1 MNSIS
6 IPRVFLII
14 SLIFLIN
21 IPANI
26 NLIFGETPY
35 VLVTLKDNTTE
46 KFEYDSF
53 ELNWIQSQ
61 IKDEFTC
68 DAYDIDKEK
77 VTEIYVLSLME
88 NPCIE
93 GEYKEDRSFDVY
105 FSNRNAI
112 QGFIE
117 LFEPNVT
124 GKLLDKG
131 EIKTI
136 PYSDIKKISFFR

>member
-1 MNSIS
+1 MNSLS

-14 SLIFLIN
+14 SLIFLVN
-21 IPANI
+21 IPANM

-35 VLVTLKDNTTE
+35 VLVTLKDNTAE

-53 ELNWIQSQ
+53 ELNWIQAQ

-68 DAYDIDKEK
+68 EAIDIDAAK
-77 VTEIYVLSLME
+77 VTEVYVLTLKE
-88 NPCIE
+88 NPCME
-93 GEYKEDRSFDVY
+93 NEYKEDRLFDVY
-105 FSNRNAI
+105 FSNRREI

-124 GKLLDKG
+124 GKLFAK
-131 EIKTI
+131 EETKSIS
-136 PYSDIKKISFFR
+136 YSNIKKIAFFR